1 MLSKRIFWIVFIL
14 IFKFPSIEAQE
25 IGDDY
30 GKSILR
36 KEWNGFLM
44 LHSNGWGGGYR
55 KGIQKTIHRK
65 NFYEFEFNF
74 VKHEKE
80 IEGRNPYFSSAKNYS
95 FGKLNRLNVIRAG
108 VGTQHVLNTKPYWGG
123 TEVRYFYYGGVSLG
137 LTSPI
142 YLYIIKLDTTF
153 FLPIVEVEKF
163 DPGKHDIDNIY
174 GGGPFGKG
182 WFEITPHPGA
192 YLKTGLS
199 FEFGTNDRVVR
210 ALDAGAILDIYPYP
224 VQIMAFN
231 PKQYYFFS
239 LYLSLHF
246 GRRTDYY

>member
-1 MLSKRIFWIVFIL
+1 MLSKRFLIIALFTIFSL
-14 IFKFPSIEAQE
+14 STSHAQE
-25 IGDDY
+25 VGDDY

-36 KEWNGFLM
+36 KEWNGFIM

-55 KGIQKTIHRK
+55 KGIQKTILRK
-65 NFYEFEFNF
+65 NFFEVEFNF
-74 VKHEKE
+74 VKHDKE
-80 IEGRNPYFSSAKNYS
+80 VQGRNPYFSSAKNYS

-142 YLYIIKLDTTF
+142 YLNILKLDTTY
-153 FLPIVEVEKF
+153 FLPIVDVEKY
-163 DPGKHDIDNIY
+163 DPNKHDIDNIY

-182 WFEITPHPGA
+182 WFEIIPHPGA
-192 YLKTGLS
+192 YLKTGFS

-210 ALDAGAILDIYPYP
+210 SLDAGAILDVYPYP
-224 VQIMAFN
+224 IKMMAFN
-231 PKQYYFFS
+231 PNQYYLFS
-239 LYLSLHF
+239 FYISVHF
-246 GRRTDYY
+246 GARKDYY